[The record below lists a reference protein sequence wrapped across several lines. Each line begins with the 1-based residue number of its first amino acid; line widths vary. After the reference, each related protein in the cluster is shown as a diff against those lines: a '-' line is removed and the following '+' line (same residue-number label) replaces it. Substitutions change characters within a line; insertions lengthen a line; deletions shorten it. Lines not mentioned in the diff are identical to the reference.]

1 MITVIFGTFARGDRR
16 DQLRAVLGDAAGLV
30 FAADHE
36 AGDVLQEHQR
46 DPRWQQSSMKC
57 APFSALSEN
66 STPLLAMMPT
76 GMP

>member
-1 MITVIFGTFARGDRR
+1 
-16 DQLRAVLGDAAGLV
+16 L
-30 FAADHE
+30 ADHE

-46 DPRWQQSSMKC
+46 DLALEQSSTKC
-57 APFSALSEN
+57 APFTALSEN